1 MRKNSTWATVS
12 TPKPSRCA
20 AWVGGG
26 WWVGVGG
33 ANLCVPAL
41 LQDGEDDDDDDDDAE
56 RSEWQKRFE
65 TELEVLLAPF
75 GKSNADIKAMDTD
88 TVYDFHVMLEKN
100 RAFGAAMV
108 KDFYQEFCE
117 QDPDTRTTK
126 KQRIGWII
134 GTLRAWSAA
143 PA

>member
-1 MRKNSTWATVS
+1 M
-12 TPKPSRCA
+12 
-20 AWVGGG
+20 
-26 WWVGVGG
+26 GVGG

-56 RSEWQKRFE
+56 RAAWQKRFE
-65 TELEVLLAPF
+65 KELEALLSPL
-75 GKSNADIKAMDTD
+75 GKSNAEIRAMDTD
-88 TVYDFHVMLEKN
+88 EVNAYNLMLEKN
-100 RAFGAAMV
+100 RSFGAGLV
-108 KDFYQEFCE
+108 KEFYLEFCE

-134 GTLRAWSAA
+134 GTLRAL